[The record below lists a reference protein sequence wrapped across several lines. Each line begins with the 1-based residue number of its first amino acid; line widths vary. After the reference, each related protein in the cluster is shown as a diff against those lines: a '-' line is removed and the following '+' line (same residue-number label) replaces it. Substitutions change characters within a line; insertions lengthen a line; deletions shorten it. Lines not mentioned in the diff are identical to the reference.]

1 MSFDP
6 KGPLS
11 IPINSQRS
19 INCSSTEGDI
29 DRWIVILSGG
39 TEIGVRAAQRNVE
52 RFGITGTF
60 MMTSLQLIVNTS
72 NTSIVGLRCV
82 SAVFNGVGD
91 IIRQSEAEINLTIY
105 GKCLGMLFT

>member
-6 KGPLS
+6 NGPLS

-60 MMTSLQLIVNTS
+60 MTTSLQLTVNTS
-72 NTSIVGLRCV
+72 NTEIVGLRCV
-82 SAVFNGVGD
+82 SAVFNDVGD
-91 IIRQSEAEINLTIY
+91 IIRQNEAEINLTIY